1 MSQRAPRPRTVS
13 KARSVSAA
21 PVKGM
26 PAASAAPSTPEQ
38 QMARPVRV
46 QITRVSK
53 KTPVMLISPCRSG
66 SSVSAQAAAMAA
78 EPSPA
83 SLEKTPRAMPWRMT
97 ARRVTVPN
105 APPNAAE
112 GASAQR
118 SISAAAPGSRGRLP
132 IITAPA
138 PPMYSSAITGTSTEE
153 TSAMRR
159 MPPSRITSASAAV
172 ASPVSARGRENAA
185 KNVSASAPD

>member
-1 MSQRAPRPRTVS
+1 MAFDREARPARPARGNKRRKVCQFCAEKCESIDYKDAAKPKDAPMSQRAPRPRTVS

-66 SSVSAQAAAMAA
+66 SSVSAQAAA
-78 EPSPA
+78 
-83 SLEKTPRAMPWRMT
+83 PRRGGAVHGPPG
-97 ARRVTVPN
+97 RRCAVCG
-105 APPNAAE
+105 
-112 GASAQR
+112 GAGGGGRDRDLGYR
-118 SISAAAPGSRGRLP
+118 SYRPGLC
-132 IITAPA
+132 
-138 PPMYSSAITGTSTEE
+138 EH
-153 TSAMRR
+153 
-159 MPPSRITSASAAV
+159 
-172 ASPVSARGRENAA
+172 
-185 KNVSASAPD
+185 